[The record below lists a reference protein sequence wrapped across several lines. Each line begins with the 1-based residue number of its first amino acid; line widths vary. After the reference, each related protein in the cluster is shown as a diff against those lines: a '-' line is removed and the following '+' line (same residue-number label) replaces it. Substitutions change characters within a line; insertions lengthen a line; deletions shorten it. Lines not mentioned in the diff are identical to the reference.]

1 MAFRVARWVDDQLG
15 VANLAQRDFLRKVF
29 PDHWSFMLGE
39 TALYSFVVL
48 VLSGTYLAF
57 FFHPGS
63 ETTVYDGS
71 YAALQGV
78 QMSEA
83 YASALHISFEVQA
96 GLFVRQLH
104 HWAALVF
111 MAAIAAHLA
120 RVFFTGAFRR
130 PRQLNWMVG
139 VTLLLVGLFSGFTGY
154 SIVDDL
160 LSGTGLAIGYS
171 VVMSVPFIGP
181 WLAFIIFGGQIA
193 NPTIVPRLAAV
204 HIMILPALITVL
216 LALHLGIMW
225 RQKHTNYPGPGRTQH
240 TIVGIPMWPSYAAKA
255 IGFFLLVFG
264 ILALLGAFFQIN
276 PIWLYGPYDPSAVSA
291 TSQPDWYVGWL
302 EGALRLMPAFEPTIF
317 GITIPSPFIPGA
329 LLGLI
334 MLAGLYLYPFLEAWV
349 AHDHAVHHVL
359 DRPSQ
364 RPVRTAIGVAGIAFF
379 LVLLVAGSDDVI
391 AVILSTRVDLVR
403 TILTVLLLALPIV
416 LGVATFF
423 ICRRLQPREAGAPA
437 GDSSP
442 PS

>member
-63 ETTVYDGS
+63 QITVYDGS
-71 YAALQGV
+71 YTALQGV

-83 YASALHISFEVQA
+83 YASALNISFEVQA

-171 VVMSVPFIGP
+171 VVMSVPFVGP

-193 NPTIVPRLAAV
+193 NPAIVPRLAAV
-204 HIMILPALITVL
+204 HIMILPAMITLL

-225 RQKHTNYPGPGRTQH
+225 RQKHTNYPGPGRSQH

-255 IGFFLLVFG
+255 IGFFFLVFG

-302 EGALRLMPAFEPTIF
+302 EGALRVMPAFEPTIF

-349 AHDHAVHHVL
+349 THDHAVHHVL

-364 RPVRTAIGVAGIAFF
+364 RPLRTAIGVAGVTFF

-403 TILTVLLLALPIV
+403 TILTVLLVALPIV

-423 ICRRLQPREAGAPA
+423 ICRRLQPRESGAPA

>member
-1 MAFRVARWVDDQLG
+1 
-15 VANLAQRDFLRKVF
+15 
-29 PDHWSFMLGE
+29 
-39 TALYSFVVL
+39 
-48 VLSGTYLAF
+48 
-57 FFHPGS
+57 
-63 ETTVYDGS
+63 
-71 YAALQGV
+71 
-78 QMSEA
+78 
-83 YASALHISFEVQA
+83 
-96 GLFVRQLH
+96 
-104 HWAALVF
+104 
-111 MAAIAAHLA
+111 
-120 RVFFTGAFRR
+120 
-130 PRQLNWMVG
+130 
-139 VTLLLVGLFSGFTGY
+139 
-154 SIVDDL
+154 
-160 LSGTGLAIGYS
+160 
-171 VVMSVPFIGP
+171 MSVPFVGP

-193 NPTIVPRLAAV
+193 NPAIVPRLAAV
-204 HIMILPALITVL
+204 HIMILPAMITLL

-225 RQKHTNYPGPGRTQH
+225 RQKHTNYPGPGRSQH

-255 IGFFLLVFG
+255 IGFFFLVFG

-302 EGALRLMPAFEPTIF
+302 EGALRVMPAFEPTIF

-349 AHDHAVHHVL
+349 THDHAVHHVL

-364 RPVRTAIGVAGIAFF
+364 RPLRTAIGVAGVTFF

-403 TILTVLLLALPIV
+403 TILTVLLVALPIV

-423 ICRRLQPREAGAPA
+423 ICRRLQPRESGAPA